1 VSEITDVF
9 QSLLSAQI
17 AKAAQGRGQIT
28 LGGLIDALALAPKD
42 ALVRFA
48 DGASTKGFDSY
59 RGYYEQLA
67 LSAGNED
74 VTAGK
79 LLDLC
84 RETDGQTMQ
93 GYKGGDFLMGR
104 GTYLN
109 RAEYS
114 YCGNP
119 IVGIELRDGVLVLIE
134 GRPDV

>member
-1 VSEITDVF
+1 MSDFIENVQNWV
-9 QSLLSAQI
+9 SAQV
-17 AKAAQGRGQIT
+17 AKSAQGRGQMT
-28 LGGLIDALALAPKD
+28 LGALIDALALAPKD
-42 ALVRFA
+42 ALVRFD
-48 DGASTKGFDSY
+48 DGASPESFDSY

-114 YCGNP
+114 SCGNP
-119 IVGIELRDGVLVLIE
+119 LVGIEFRDGVLILIE
-134 GRPDV
+134 GSDDV